1 MLYYINY
8 LFLPRNKK
16 SPEKELIVIF
26 TNTQMLMK
34 KNLVYGLLLLS
45 TLSVSLN
52 SCRTDEMLTG
62 TEQTQKE
69 KIAFFERFEKEKSL
83 SKNASSSNYA
93 LPFGNSMLAYFEKY
107 PEKKTELENKYGT
120 VDLKVSSQDIGGDK
134 GDNRK
139 LLFFPMLKDGKVTAV
154 IAGVINAERDYL
166 YFDVHQNTNSDV
178 IYLINKFQHYY
189 DTKTVSR
196 NSNDPI
202 DVGEVIIIVTRPVKL
217 TMYDVWSGTGGFGNP
232 GHDMGG
238 GNGDFGGNG
247 GSGGNPYTPQNQ
259 NPCEQ
264 TKNKLQ
270 DPNIKQVIEDV
281 KDQAEK
287 AANDINEGETGK
299 IEKNDGTIM
308 PADVSADHH
317 VTFNDITNSKG
328 AYHSHTMT
336 GAKIHSPPDIMLLLD
351 LAAVQP
357 SASDYGNAYLGMI
370 GATKCSCP
378 GGFKYYH
385 YIIRFSG
392 TASDLTKSNYTKEQ
406 MDGWIDTYKERE
418 SELSDIQTNVDF
430 LGDEL
435 NKTGLE
441 KLFFDTLDS
450 MGLSEKIILQRIDEN
465 GKIDTIILNSNKT
478 LTVIPC

>member
-1 MLYYINY
+1 
-8 LFLPRNKK
+8 
-16 SPEKELIVIF
+16 
-26 TNTQMLMK
+26 MK
-34 KNLVYGLLLLS
+34 TNLVCGLLLLGML
-45 TLSVSLN
+45 TVSLN
-52 SCRTDEMLTG
+52 SCRTDEMLTS

-83 SKNASSSNYA
+83 SKNAASNNYA

-120 VDLKVSSQDIGGDK
+120 VDLRVSSQDIGGDE

-166 YFDVHQNTNSDV
+166 YFDVHQSTHSDV
-178 IYLINKFQHYY
+178 IYLINTFQDYY
-189 DTKTVSR
+189 ETKIVSR
-196 NSNDPI
+196 NSNNPI
-202 DVGEVIIIVTRPVKL
+202 DVGEVIIRVTRPVRL
-217 TMYDVWSGTGGFGNP
+217 TMYDGWGGNGGPGNG

-238 GNGDFGGNG
+238 GPGDYGGG
-247 GSGGNPYTPQNQ
+247 GSGSNPNTPNNT

-270 DPNIKQVIEDV
+270 DPNIKKVIEEV

-299 IEKNDGTIM
+299 IEKNDGTIL

-392 TASDLTKSNYTKEQ
+392 TASDLTKNFTDGDMKEFIKGYREKESKLAENLNY
-406 MDGWIDTYKERE
+406 
-418 SELSDIQTNVDF
+418 VDF
-430 LGDEL
+430 LGDNL

-441 KLFFDTLDS
+441 KLFFDTLEK
-450 MGLSEKIILQRIDEN
+450 MGLSEKVILQRIDDN
-465 GKIDTIILNSNKT
+465 GKVMKIILDSNKVPT
-478 LTVIPC
+478 ETPC

>member
-1 MLYYINY
+1 
-8 LFLPRNKK
+8 
-16 SPEKELIVIF
+16 
-26 TNTQMLMK
+26 MK
-34 KNLVYGLLLLS
+34 KNLVYGLLLLC

-52 SCRTDEMLTG
+52 SCRTDEMLTS

-83 SKNASSSNYA
+83 SKNAGSSNYA

-134 GDNRK
+134 GDDRK

-196 NSNDPI
+196 NSNNPI

-217 TMYDVWSGTGGFGNP
+217 TMSDVWSGTGGFGNP

-264 TKNKLQ
+264 TKNIVNNSKSKPAIDSLKSKASKGGE
-270 DPNIKQVIEDV
+270 DGYKIK
-281 KDQAEK
+281 A
-287 AANDINEGETGK
+287 
-299 IEKNDGTIM
+299 DGTPSDLI
-308 PADVSADHH
+308 PGGTHSVNFGDK
-317 VTFNDITNSKG
+317 TG
-328 AYHSHTMT
+328 YQGGYHNHTPT
-336 GAKIHSPPDIMLLLD
+336 GIPMLSPPDIDQLLQFA
-351 LAAVQP
+351 LAQGNGNSTNASNAFIGMVAPNGMHYVATFNGSYNDALVTFSQQQIDNYV
-357 SASDYGNAYLGMI
+357 SDYQILKN
-370 GATKCSCP
+370 
-378 GGFKYYH
+378 
-385 YIIRFSG
+385 
-392 TASDLTKSNYTKEQ
+392 DLTSSLLYGNTYINS
-406 MDGWIDTYKERE
+406 DGSI
-418 SELSDIQTNVDF
+418 NN
-430 LGDEL
+430 LGV
-435 NKTGLE
+435 E
-441 KLFFDTLDS
+441 KLFFDTLKN
-450 MGLSEKIILQRIDEN
+450 MGLDGKVNLQRVESN
-465 GKIDTIILNSNKT
+465 GNGNTVKSIKLDSNNKPT
-478 LTVIPC
+478 PTTC